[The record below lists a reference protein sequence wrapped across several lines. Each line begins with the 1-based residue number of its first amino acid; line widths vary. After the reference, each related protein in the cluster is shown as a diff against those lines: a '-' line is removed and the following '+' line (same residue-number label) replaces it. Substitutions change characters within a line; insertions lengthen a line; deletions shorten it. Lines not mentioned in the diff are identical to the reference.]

1 MAASVSLP
9 MGMTKMKS
17 GSISMTASR
26 LKSFRRLLF
35 SSARLFTPRSA
46 NMAPVCVPEF
56 CTRVPPENV
65 VSKSA
70 VGGFSAGTAPTMA
83 SIASATFATF

>member
-1 MAASVSLP
+1 
-9 MGMTKMKS
+9 
-17 GSISMTASR
+17 
-26 LKSFRRLLF
+26 
-35 SSARLFTPRSA
+35 
-46 NMAPVCVPEF
+46 MAPVCVPEF